1 MKRTTTTVLATFAIA
16 AFALSGCTLKS
27 DTSSSGGTTSG
38 SSSSKPDDTQAN
50 ADLTLE
56 GKRIGVAV
64 VGTDH
69 DWDRMAYEGVQETIK
84 ELGGEPIA
92 VSGERDG
99 AKMISNLENLITQK
113 PDAIVS
119 ILGDAAALDPVFA
132 KIDAAGIPLFTI
144 DQPSEYSVNN
154 VTSDNFFIGSTVART
169 LAEDMGGKGK
179 IVVFNGFKSVGVCQ
193 IRYAMLL
200 EVLKIYPNVE
210 ILQPELQD
218 VPANTVE
225 DAKRKMTDVLNKYP
239 EDEGIKAVWAC
250 WDVPMTGAAQAID
263 EAGRDEINVYG
274 IDGDPTAIDMIAD
287 PESSYAATMAQQP
300 YEIGKQSGRNIAM
313 HLAKQEV
320 PGTTYF
326 EPLLTTKSNW
336 AEVKETLGL

>member
-1 MKRTTTTVLATFAIA
+1 
-16 AFALSGCTLKS
+16 
-27 DTSSSGGTTSG
+27 
-38 SSSSKPDDTQAN
+38 
-50 ADLTLE
+50 
-56 GKRIGVAV
+56 
-64 VGTDH
+64 VG
-69 DWDRMAYEGVQETIK
+69 
-84 ELGGEPIA
+84 ELGGESIA
-92 VSGERDG
+92 VSAERDG

-119 ILGDAAALDPVFA
+119 ILGDAAALAPVFK
-132 KIDAAGIPLFTI
+132 KIEDAGIPLFTV
-144 DQPSEYSVNN
+144 DQASEHSINN

-179 IVVFNGFKSVGVCQ
+179 VVVFNGFKSVGVCQ
-193 IRYAMLL
+193 IRYNMLV

-218 VPANTVE
+218 VSANTVE
-225 DAKRKMTDVLNKYP
+225 DAKRKMTDILNKYP

-250 WDVPMTGAAQAID
+250 WDVPMTGAAQAVD
-263 EAGRDEINVYG
+263 ESGREEVKVYG

-287 PESSYAATMAQQP
+287 PESSYTATMAQQP
-300 YEIGKQSGRNIAM
+300 HEIGKQSARNIAM
-313 HLAKQEV
+313 YLAGDDI

-326 EPLLTTKSNW
+326 EPLLTNKSNW